1 MSRKRL
7 QLGNQKR
14 KAVSG
19 GVKTGGRGR
28 DRRAGTKQSGDRTLD
43 ARGAA
48 LAASLGKPEE
58 REEEREEQGRRTGWR
73 RTRGGGPP
81 VPERAPAPCPLPL
94 LLSASQLPVR
104 PVAKAWISVRSRHLR
119 VQKPDPAVSGGS

>member
-19 GVKTGGRGR
+19 VVKTGGRGR
-28 DRRAGTKQSGDRTLD
+28 DRRAGMKQSGDRTLD

-48 LAASLGKPEE
+48 IAASLGKPEE

-81 VPERAPAPCPLPL
+81 VPERAPAPAPCP
-94 LLSASQLPVR
+94 SS
-104 PVAKAWISVRSRHLR
+104 
-119 VQKPDPAVSGGS
+119 